1 MSIKS
6 LLLGLLF
13 SPLAAA
19 QGTLPTVP
27 LSEAPIIDYQNR
39 FLPAYGRLGMV
50 VSPEALASEIG
61 LDMLKQ
67 GGNAIDAAVAT
78 GFALAVT
85 LPRAGNIGGG
95 GFMLIHLAES
105 DEQVFIDY
113 RETAPTAATRDMF
126 LKEDGSVDQAKAYFS
141 HQAAGV
147 PGTVAG
153 LIHAQERYGK
163 LSLKQVIQPAI
174 DLAKKGFDTPLALH
188 MSLNARAERLAKNEE
203 AKRIYLQGRDA
214 APPPGTLFQQPDL
227 GAHLDRVS
235 VTKGLTVFT
244 QAKPPNSSPA
254 TWQAN
259 DGLITTE
266 DLASYRVLERPPVSG
281 TFRDFEIVSAA
292 PPSSGGIHILQM
304 LNILEPY
311 PLESYGHN
319 SAAYLHRVIESMKL
333 AYADRSRYLG
343 DPDQTVIPI
352 EALISKDYAAER
364 RELITANQAKT
375 PDEIGPGNP
384 VPNESPDTTHYS
396 VADADGNV
404 VANTYTLNFSFGS
417 HIVVPGT
424 GMLLNNEM
432 DDFAAKAGAANA
444 YGLVQGEANT
454 IAAGRRPLSSMTP
467 TLVFKDGQPWLA
479 AGSPGGSLII
489 TTVLQTLLNAMVFDM
504 NIATAVAAP
513 RVHNQWM
520 PDRTLVEPGIS
531 ADTQRLLEEWG
542 HNLSPTR
549 RTIGRSNSLMIDEG
563 WMQGFADMRR
573 PGGHVATE

>member
-1 MSIKS
+1 
-6 LLLGLLF
+6 
-13 SPLAAA
+13 
-19 QGTLPTVP
+19 
-27 LSEAPIIDYQNR
+27 
-39 FLPAYGRLGMV
+39 
-50 VSPEALASEIG
+50 
-61 LDMLKQ
+61 
-67 GGNAIDAAVAT
+67 
-78 GFALAVT
+78 
-85 LPRAGNIGGG
+85 
-95 GFMLIHLAES
+95 
-105 DEQVFIDY
+105 
-113 RETAPTAATRDMF
+113 
-126 LKEDGSVDQAKAYFS
+126 
-141 HQAAGV
+141 
-147 PGTVAG
+147 
-153 LIHAQERYGK
+153 
-163 LSLKQVIQPAI
+163 
-174 DLAKKGFDTPLALH
+174 
-188 MSLNARAERLAKNEE
+188 
-203 AKRIYLQGRDA
+203 
-214 APPPGTLFQQPDL
+214 
-227 GAHLDRVS
+227 
-235 VTKGLTVFT
+235 
-244 QAKPPNSSPA
+244 
-254 TWQAN
+254 
-259 DGLITTE
+259 LITTE

-364 RELITANQAKT
+364 RELIAANQAKT

-467 TLVFKDGQPWLA
+467 TLVFKDGPALAGCRQP
-479 AGSPGGSLII
+479 
-489 TTVLQTLLNAMVFDM
+489 
-504 NIATAVAAP
+504 
-513 RVHNQWM
+513 
-520 PDRTLVEPGIS
+520 
-531 ADTQRLLEEWG
+531 
-542 HNLSPTR
+542 R
-549 RTIGRSNSLMIDEG
+549 R
-563 WMQGFADMRR
+563 FADHHDLCCKHCSM
-573 PGGHVATE
+573 PWCLT